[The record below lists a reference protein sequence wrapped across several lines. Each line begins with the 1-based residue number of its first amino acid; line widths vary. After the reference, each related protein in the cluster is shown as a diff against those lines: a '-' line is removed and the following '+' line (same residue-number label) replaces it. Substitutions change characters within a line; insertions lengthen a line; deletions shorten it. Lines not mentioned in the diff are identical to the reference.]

1 MREIKTL
8 SRAEEVDLLVAEALS
23 KATGSLDLGETKWV
37 VLAVGGYGRQQL
49 APFSDIDLAVIHA
62 GLQPADVKNLVQK
75 LFYPLWDAKLS
86 LGHTV
91 KSLKESV
98 AFGREDFHWLT
109 ASLDA
114 RFLGGDTKFFNTF
127 TKCMVDVAGRKNGH
141 PFLKD
146 LITSSRE
153 RWRRFGYAG
162 RLREPELKEAH
173 GGLRDIHAIRW
184 GVGVICRGS
193 ERSVT
198 GLEDAVRLGL
208 ISPEDVVD
216 LEKAEDFLLQVR
228 SFLHES
234 AGRGLDRLTFRFQ
247 DAVAEKFFPEK
258 KDALILLGRL
268 LYKSTRDVTRITS
281 SFFEEAGTRFLKR
294 SAVFRR
300 GENRPEA
307 LREQLTFDS
316 LLGILRQGRWSLPKL
331 EYLGYKGDL
340 ESLIPGWRNITG
352 LASAD
357 ANHMRPVDTHSFY
370 TVVEMV
376 DMAEEKGES
385 VERSMASKI
394 YKEIVHPDWLLL
406 AGLLHD
412 IGKGHTGSH
421 SSAGADLVAGI
432 LKSGGVEQHAGET
445 ISFLV
450 KHHLIL
456 SHIATRR
463 DLNDDRIIDGL
474 ASLVGDGDR
483 LRMLFLLTIADAR
496 ATGPNVWNNWKSSLV
511 QELFL
516 KTLARLDGE
525 ISSDNSIQVI
535 YQEKHFDLLGGDEEV
550 EIMFWAEKGDMG
562 EIAIVAPDR
571 PGLFNRIAGVLSL
584 NHLNVLASR
593 IYTTDDERALEVFK
607 VAAVFEPLISRKT
620 IDHIRKDLNNSISG
634 HMALSYRMDK
644 LSHRYKK
651 NSEGPPL
658 LTRVV
663 IENGASDEYTIV
675 EVHAMDEMGLLY
687 KITNAL
693 FELNLD
699 IHMAKISTFGNEAI
713 DVFYVSDL
721 TGRKITS
728 EESLGEIEKN
738 ILFALSD

>member
-8 SRAEEVDLLVAEALS
+8 SRAEEVDILVAEALK
-23 KATGSLDLGETKWV
+23 KATASLDLGETKWV
-37 VLAVGGYGRQQL
+37 VLAVGGYGRQEL

-62 GLQPADVKNLVQK
+62 GLQQEDVKNLVQK

-109 ASLDA
+109 SSLDA
-114 RFLGGDTKFFNTF
+114 RFLGGDPKFFDAF
-127 TKCMVDVAGRKNGH
+127 TKCMVDVAGRKNGRL
-141 PFLKD
+141 FLKD

-153 RWRRFGYAG
+153 RWQGFGYAG
-162 RLREPELKEAH
+162 RQREPELKEAH
-173 GGLRDIHAIRW
+173 GGLRDIHAVRW
-184 GVGVICRGS
+184 GARVIGRGF
-193 ERSVT
+193 ETSVT
-198 GLEDAVRLGL
+198 GLEGAVELGL
-208 ISPEDVVD
+208 ISPEDAIKLV
-216 LEKAEDFLLQVR
+216 KAEAFLWRLR
-228 SFLHES
+228 CFLHES
-234 AGRGLDRLTFRFQ
+234 AGRRLDRLTFRFQ
-247 DAVAEKFFPEK
+247 EAVAEKFFPEK
-258 KDALILLGRL
+258 EDALILLGRL

-281 SFFEEAGTRFLKR
+281 SFFGHAGARFLKK
-294 SAVFRR
+294 SAVSRR
-300 GENRPEA
+300 GENRLEA
-307 LREQLTFDS
+307 PREQLTFDS
-316 LLGILRQGRWSLPKL
+316 LLGILRQGRWGLPKL
-331 EYLGYKGDL
+331 EHLGYEGDL
-340 ESLIPGWRNITG
+340 EFLIPGWRNITG

-357 ANHMRPVDTHSFY
+357 ANHLHPVDTHSFY

-376 DMAEEKGES
+376 DIAEEKGAS
-385 VERSMASKI
+385 ADISMASEI

-406 AGLLHD
+406 AALLHD
-412 IGKGHTGSH
+412 IGKGQTGPHNST
-421 SSAGADLVAGI
+421 GANLAAGI
-432 LKSGGVEQHAGET
+432 LNSGGIEQHAGET
-445 ISFLV
+445 ISFLI
-450 KHHLIL
+450 KHHLTL

-496 ATGPNVWNNWKSSLV
+496 ATGPNVWNTWKSSLV

-516 KTLARLDGE
+516 KTLARLDGK
-525 ISSDNSIQVI
+525 ISPDNSLQVNF
-535 YQEKHFDLLGGDEEV
+535 QEKHFDLLGGDEEV

-584 NHLNVLASR
+584 NHLNVLASK

-620 IDHIRKDLNNSISG
+620 IDHIRKDLNNSLSG

-651 NSEGPPL
+651 NSEGTPL

-663 IENGASDEYTIV
+663 IENGASDDYTIV
-675 EVHAMDEMGLLY
+675 EIHAMDEIGLLY

-721 TGRKITS
+721 KGRKITS
-728 EESLGEIEKN
+728 EEDLGEIEKN